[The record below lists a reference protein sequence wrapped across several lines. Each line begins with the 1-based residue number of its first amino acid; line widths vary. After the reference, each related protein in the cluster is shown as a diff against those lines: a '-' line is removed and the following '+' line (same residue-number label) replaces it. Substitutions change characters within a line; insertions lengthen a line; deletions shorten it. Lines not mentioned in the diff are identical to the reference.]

1 MKLQNSFK
9 SEFRNKKILI
19 TGGTGSIGIG
29 LIKQL
34 LPYNPKIIKVF
45 TNDENSI
52 FESIRKFGKNSR
64 IDYEMGDIRDKE
76 RLDFVIRGI
85 DIVFHAAAMKHV
97 DICEDNPFDAVKTNV
112 IGTSNIIESCISAE
126 VSKFILISTDKAT
139 LPSTTLGASK
149 LLAERLTINANSYD
163 NFNKTIF
170 ASVRFGN
177 VIGSR
182 GSVYQIF
189 LDQIRKNQALTVTD
203 PRMTRFIMSI
213 QDAAGFILKATNVAK
228 GGEIFILKMPSVKIE
243 DLAKNMY
250 EVCKISDKKSN
261 NKIKV
266 SKLRDHERFHEYLVT
281 PEEIPFCHD
290 LGDMYKISTEK
301 SKKKLAKEEFSSET
315 ADKITKNKLKA
326 VITELREEY
335 LPF

>member
-9 SEFRNKKILI
+9 QEFGNKKILI

-34 LPYNPKIIKVF
+34 LPYKPKIIKVF

-52 FESIRKFGKNSR
+52 FESKRKFGKNR
-64 IDYEMGDIRDKE
+64 LIDYEMGDIRDKD
-76 RLDFVIRGI
+76 RLDLVMKEI

-97 DICEDNPFDAVKTNV
+97 DICEENPFDAVKTNV
-112 IGTSNIIESCISAE
+112 VGTSNIIESSISAK

-149 LLAERLTINANSYD
+149 LLAERLTINANTNN
-163 NFNKTIF
+163 NFKKTIF
-170 ASVRFGN
+170 LIVRFGN

-189 LDQIRKNQALTVTD
+189 LDQIRKNQSLTVTD

-213 QDAAGFILKATNVAK
+213 QDAAGLILKATKSSK
-228 GGEIFILKMPSVKIE
+228 GGEIFILKMPSVKIR
-243 DLAKNMY
+243 DLAENMVK
-250 EVCKISDKKSN
+250 VCQSSN
-261 NKIKV
+261 KDFKIKL
-266 SKLRDHERFHEYLVT
+266 SKSRDHERFHEYLVT

-290 LGDMYKISTEK
+290 LGDMYKISKEK
-301 SKKKLAKEEFSSET
+301 SRKKLSAKEFSSET
-315 ADKITKNKLKA
+315 AKKMNEVKLKN
-326 VITELREEY
+326 VIKELREEY